1 MQSEMRAA
9 LNLILK
15 EFTELDYVHPE
26 DIPNIDLYV
35 DQVTTFIES
44 QLSSMKRNE
53 DEKILTKTMINN
65 YTKNHVLPSPDKK
78 KYSRDHVLMLILIYY
93 LKSFL
98 SIKDIQILLEPVTEK
113 YFGTESEL
121 SFYELY
127 EELVA
132 LGNGQAKAL
141 IKDVVSKYNATQKS
155 FMDAPEEDQEFLR
168 NFGFI
173 CMLGFDVYIKKMMIE
188 SLIDL
193 NSEKRAEKAKK
204 EASNQAKEKKE
215 NPQRNL
221 CRFVHTI

>member
-1 MQSEMRAA
+1 MQSDMRAA

-15 EFTELDYVHPE
+15 EFAELDYVHPQ

-98 SIKDIQILLEPVTEK
+98 SIKDIQALLEPVTEK
-113 YFGTESEL
+113 YFGTESDL

-155 FMDAPEEDQEFLR
+155 FADAPEEDQEFLR

-193 NSEKRAEKAKK
+193 NSEKRAEEAKK
-204 EASNQAKEKKE
+204 KASDQAKEKKDE
-215 NPQRNL
+215 
-221 CRFVHTI
+221 